1 MLFSIEI
8 CEKIKQ
14 MKKPESSTLLIIA
27 GILFLIAALRVD
39 DINYAFA
46 VIGFALII
54 IGISKRKKESDSED
68 IEEGELL
75 SAEEEKQVWEEYKGK
90 VEDDVDSTP

>member
-1 MLFSIEI
+1 
-8 CEKIKQ
+8 
-14 MKKPESSTLLIIA
+14 MKKPSQSTLFIIG
-27 GILFLIAALRVD
+27 GILFLISAVMGD

-46 VIGFALII
+46 TIGFALIT

-75 SAEEEKQVWEEYKGK
+75 TDEEEKQVWEEYKGK
-90 VEDDVDSTP
+90 VEDE